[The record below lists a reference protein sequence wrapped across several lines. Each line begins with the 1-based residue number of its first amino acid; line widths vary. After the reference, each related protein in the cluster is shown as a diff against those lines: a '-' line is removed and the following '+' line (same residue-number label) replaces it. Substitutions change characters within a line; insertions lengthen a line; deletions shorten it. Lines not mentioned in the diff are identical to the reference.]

1 MTRFFLITLLFI
13 QSVPGFCQDYFPI
26 SPGTEWTYGNVRSS
40 APDMTMRI
48 SDTSVEWNN
57 ESYQQMQMLTVVDS
71 TDQKYVPSVLL
82 RKGKKGDLFGINLA
96 ISEDEFLFFPG
107 KPEAGFSWTG
117 LSGLSRITSTK
128 GRIATPAGT
137 FEDCIVVES
146 IAGGAKAYSYYQEN
160 KGMVAMSLGDRLLM
174 YLIE

>member
-1 MTRFFLITLLFI
+1 MKTIVSLFTILIFGSPLL
-13 QSVPGFCQDYFPI
+13 SQDYFPI
-26 SPGTEWTYGNVRSS
+26 DPGMKWTYGNVRSGV
-40 APDMTMRI
+40 PDMTMRI
-48 SDTSVEWNN
+48 SEKSVEWN
-57 ESYQQMQMLTVVDS
+57 EETYQQMQMLTVVDS
-71 TDQKYVPSVLL
+71 ADQDYVPSVLL

-96 ISEDEFLFFPG
+96 ISEEEFLFFPG

-128 GRIATPAGT
+128 GRIETPLGT

>member
-1 MTRFFLITLLFI
+1 MKTTLCLIALFVFG
-13 QSVPGFCQDYFPI
+13 SPLFSQDYFPI
-26 SPGTEWTYGNVRSS
+26 DPGMKWTYGNVRSS

-48 SDTSVEWNN
+48 GDKSVEWND
-57 ESYQQMQMLTVVDS
+57 ESYQQMQMLTVTDS
-71 TDQKYVPSVLL
+71 ANQEYVPSVLL

-96 ISEDEFLFFPG
+96 ISEEEFLFFPG
-107 KPEAGFSWTG
+107 NPEAGFSWTG

-128 GRIATPAGT
+128 GRIETPVGT

-160 KGMVAMSLGDRLLM
+160 KGMVAMALGDRLLM

>member
-1 MTRFFLITLLFI
+1 MKTILCLFVVFVFGTHLF
-13 QSVPGFCQDYFPI
+13 SQDYFPI
-26 SPGTEWTYGNVRSS
+26 DPGTKWTYGNVRSS
-40 APDMTMRI
+40 APDMTMHIR
-48 SDTSVEWNN
+48 DKPVEWND
-57 ESYQQMQMLTVVDS
+57 ETYQQMQMLTVVDS
-71 TDQKYVPSVLL
+71 ADQKSVPSVLL
-82 RKGKKGDLFGINLA
+82 RKGKKGDLFGVNLA
-96 ISEDEFLFFPG
+96 ISEEEFLFFPG

-128 GRIATPAGT
+128 GRIETPAGT